1 MKIFNTLTRQKEE
14 LKTIEEGKVKIY
26 ACGPTVYNYIHIG
39 NARPLCVFDILR
51 RYLEYRGYDV
61 RFVQNFTDID
71 DKIIKRANE
80 EGVTYKD
87 IAEKY
92 IEEFWVDAKG
102 LNVREATVHPKA
114 TENIDEIINII
125 STLVEKGYAY
135 EADGD
140 VYFSPKKFEGYGK
153 LSHQPLE
160 DLEAGARIMV
170 GEVKKEPMDFALW
183 KAAKPGEPYWESPW
197 GHGRPGWHIECSAMN
212 RRFLGKT
219 IDIHCGGQDLI
230 FPHHENEIAQSECCN
245 GVPFANYWMHN
256 GYITVDNVKMSK
268 SLNNFFT
275 VRDVANEYG
284 YEPIR
289 YLLISSQ
296 YRSPINYSTDIIEQC
311 RSSLTR
317 LYTCRDNLD
326 FAIKNAADGEPGDEI
341 KSMLAKRREQ
351 FIEAMEDDLNTAD
364 AIAAVFD
371 LVRDINTKVIADNA
385 NKAECEA
392 AAQLFDELCG
402 ILGLV
407 YNRKTESL
415 DDEIE
420 ALIEQ
425 RTQARKEKNWA
436 LADKIRDDL
445 KAQGIVLEDT
455 AQGVKWHRE

>member
-1 MKIFNTLTRQKEE
+1 
-14 LKTIEEGKVKIY
+14 
-26 ACGPTVYNYIHIG
+26 
-39 NARPLCVFDILR
+39 
-51 RYLEYRGYDV
+51 
-61 RFVQNFTDID
+61 
-71 DKIIKRANE
+71 
-80 EGVTYKD
+80 
-87 IAEKY
+87 
-92 IEEFWVDAKG
+92 
-102 LNVREATVHPKA
+102 
-114 TENIDEIINII
+114 
-125 STLVEKGYAY
+125 
-135 EADGD
+135 
-140 VYFSPKKFEGYGK
+140 
-153 LSHQPLE
+153 
-160 DLEAGARIMV
+160 MV

-212 RRFLGKT
+212 RRYLGKT

-245 GVPFANYWMHN
+245 DAPFANYWMHN

-275 VRDVANEYG
+275 VRDVANAYG

-311 RSSLTR
+311 KSSLTR

-326 FAIKNAADGEPGDEI
+326 FAIKNASDGELGDDV
-341 KSMLAKRREQ
+341 KAMLDKRQAQ

-364 AIAAVFD
+364 AIASVFE
-371 LVRDINTKVIADNA
+371 LVKDINTKIIAENS

-392 AAQLFDELCG
+392 AAKLFDELCG
-402 ILGLV
+402 VLGIV
-407 YNRKTESL
+407 YNRKTENL

-425 RTQARKEKNWA
+425 RTQARKDKNWA

-445 KAQGIVLEDT
+445 KAQGIILEDT